1 MQTDDCIKWMSIG
14 ARHTAMHMDRALAPY
29 GLNASQY
36 MYVVEVCEHPGLTQD
51 RFFQIFYIHPSN
63 VTRAIVAL
71 EKLGFLERRSNPK
84 DRRTFCVY
92 PTRKALDIYPE
103 ILRLRQQWQEQI
115 LAGLAPGTRAELQA
129 ALKQAALCAVAR
141 NEEEVPDHAD

>member
-1 MQTDDCIKWMSIG
+1 MNDFIKWISVS
-14 ARHTAMHMDRALAPY
+14 ARHTAMHMDRVLVPY

-36 MYVVEVCEHPGLTQD
+36 MYIVEVCEHPGLTQD

-92 PTRKALDIYPE
+92 PTQKALDIYPE
-103 ILRLRQQWQEQI
+103 ITRLRCAWQEEM

-129 ALKQAALCAVAR
+129 ALRDAALRAVEQNQKEAPE
-141 NEEEVPDHAD
+141 NVD

>member
-1 MQTDDCIKWMSIG
+1 MNDFIKWMSVS
-14 ARHTAMHMDRALAPY
+14 ARHTAMHMDRVLAPY

-36 MYVVEVCEHPGLTQD
+36 MYIVEVCEHPGLTQD

-92 PTRKALDIYPE
+92 PTQKALDIYPE
-103 ILRLRQQWQEQI
+103 ITRLRRAWQEEM
-115 LAGLAPGTRAELQA
+115 LAGLAPGTRAELQEALRDA
-129 ALKQAALCAVAR
+129 ALRAVEQNQKEAPE
-141 NEEEVPDHAD
+141 NVD

>member
-1 MQTDDCIKWMSIG
+1 MDDCIKWIAVA
-14 ARHTAMHMDRALAPY
+14 ARHTAMHMDRVLAPY

-36 MYVVEVCEHPGLTQD
+36 MYIVEVCEHPGLTQD
-51 RFFQIFYIHPSN
+51 RFFQIFYVHPSN

-92 PTRKALDIYPE
+92 PTQKALDICPE
-103 ILRLRQQWQEQI
+103 ITRLRQQWQDRI
-115 LAGLAPGTRAELQA
+115 LAQLAPDTRTELQA
-129 ALKQAALCAVAR
+129 ALQDAALCAVAQ
-141 NEEEVPDHAD
+141 NEKEVPSHAD

>member
-1 MQTDDCIKWMSIG
+1 MNDFIKWVSVS
-14 ARHTAMHMDRALAPY
+14 ARHTAMHMDRVLAPY

-36 MYVVEVCEHPGLTQD
+36 MYIVEVCEHPGLTQD

-92 PTRKALDIYPE
+92 PTQKALDIYPE
-103 ILRLRQQWQEQI
+103 ITRLRRAWQEEM
-115 LAGLAPGTRAELQA
+115 LAGLAPGTLTELQA
-129 ALKQAALCAVAR
+129 ALRDAALHAVEQNQKEAPE
-141 NEEEVPDHAD
+141 NVN